1 MGKFE
6 SLQKIIQ
13 YRYRNI
19 DILRGLIMVLMA
31 KGHCYSTIYQT
42 HFTELY
48 DGDLPNYGSMAVFL
62 TRWVGN
68 ICAPGFALL
77 LGMSVSIFNSKRSNK
92 IDNQSIKSI
101 IIKRGLV
108 LIILQQLLN
117 LPSLLFKTS
126 NIDNMQVF
134 RGGVLYALGAAMII
148 LALLLTWNKQKLL
161 FLGLFTIVMNYLI
174 ASYIL
179 IHPSNNTAIHL
190 LFTPG
195 INQWVSVNYPILPWL
210 GIAIIGM
217 SLGRYYID
225 DKIKFINR
233 SWKIALTLL
242 LIFILLRFLNWGD
255 YSHNVE
261 TSSLINFLAIIK
273 YPPSVAFVVITFS
286 ILGGL
291 FWFISKYEK
300 ITILQPL
307 LVFGKVPLF
316 FYFAHYY
323 LYIIISKFTNH
334 AISLNAMYLLWVL
347 GLIVLYPV
355 CKYYGQFKKQQSENS
370 FWRYL

>member
-1 MGKFE
+1 MGNFE

-42 HFTELY
+42 HFTESY

-77 LGMSVSIFNSKRSNK
+77 MGMSVAIFNSKRSNN
-92 IDNQSIKSI
+92 IDNQSIRSI

-126 NIDNMQVF
+126 NLDNMQVF

-174 ASYIL
+174 TSYIL
-179 IHPSNNTAIHL
+179 VHPSNNTAIHL

-195 INQWVSVNYPILPWL
+195 INQWVSVNYPLLPWL

-233 SWKIALTLL
+233 SWKVALTLM
-242 LIFILLRFLNWGD
+242 LIFIVLRFLNWGD
-255 YSHNVE
+255 YNHNVD

-291 FWFISKYEK
+291 FWLISKYEK
-300 ITILQPL
+300 IAILQPL
-307 LVFGKVPLF
+307 LVFGKVSLF

-334 AISLNAMYLLWVL
+334 AISLSRMYVLWVL

>member
-1 MGKFE
+1 MSNQNRFN
-6 SLQKIIQ
+6 
-13 YRYRNI
+13 NI

-42 HFTELY
+42 HFTESY
-48 DGDLPNYGSMAVFL
+48 EGDLPNYGSMAVFL

-77 LGMSVSIFNSKRSNK
+77 MGMSVSIFYSKRSNK
-92 IDNQSIKSI
+92 IDNQSIRAI

-126 NIDNMQVF
+126 NLANFQVF
-134 RGGVLYALGAAMII
+134 RSGVLYALGAAMII

-161 FLGLFTIVMNYLI
+161 LLGLFTIAMNYLI
-174 ASYIL
+174 ANYIL
-179 IHPSNNTAIHL
+179 IHPINNTAIHL

-195 INQWVSVNYPILPWL
+195 INKWVSVNYPLLPWL

-233 SWKIALTLL
+233 SWKIALILL

-255 YSHNVE
+255 YNHNVDN
-261 TSSLINFLAIIK
+261 SSLINFLAVIK
-273 YPPSVAFVVITFS
+273 YPPSLAFIVIAFS
-286 ILGGL
+286 ILGGF
-291 FWFISKYEK
+291 FWIITQYEK
-300 ITILQPL
+300 IAILQPL

-334 AISLNAMYLLWVL
+334 AISLSRMYVLWVL

>member
-1 MGKFE
+1 MSNQNRFN
-6 SLQKIIQ
+6 
-13 YRYRNI
+13 NI
-19 DILRGLIMVLMA
+19 DILRGLIMILMA
-31 KGHCYSTIYQT
+31 IDHCYLTIYQD
-42 HFTELY
+42 HFGEFWNS
-48 DGDLPNYGSMAVFL
+48 DLPNYGSNAVFL
-62 TRWVGN
+62 TRWASN

-77 LGMSVSIFNSKRSNK
+77 MGMSVSIFNSKRSNN
-92 IDNQSIKSI
+92 IDNQSIRSI

-108 LIILQQLLN
+108 LIILQQLIN

-126 NIDNMQVF
+126 NLDNMQVL
-134 RGGVLYALGAAMII
+134 RGGVLYSLGAAIII

-161 FLGLFTIVMNYLI
+161 FLGLFTIAINYLI
-174 ASYIL
+174 ANYIL

-195 INQWVSVNYPILPWL
+195 INQWVSVNYPLLPWL

-217 SLGRYYID
+217 GLGRYYIN
-225 DKIKFINR
+225 DKIKFINQ
-233 SWKIALTLL
+233 SWKVALTLM
-242 LIFILLRFLNWGD
+242 LIFIVLRLLNWGD
-255 YSHNVE
+255 YNHNVD

-291 FWFISKYEK
+291 FWIISKYEK
-300 ITILQPL
+300 IAILQPL

-334 AISLNAMYLLWVL
+334 AISLSAMYLLWVL

>member
-1 MGKFE
+1 
-6 SLQKIIQ
+6 
-13 YRYRNI
+13 
-19 DILRGLIMVLMA
+19 
-31 KGHCYSTIYQT
+31 
-42 HFTELY
+42 
-48 DGDLPNYGSMAVFL
+48 
-62 TRWVGN
+62 
-68 ICAPGFALL
+68 
-77 LGMSVSIFNSKRSNK
+77 
-92 IDNQSIKSI
+92 
-101 IIKRGLV
+101 
-108 LIILQQLLN
+108 
-117 LPSLLFKTS
+117 
-126 NIDNMQVF
+126 MQVF

-174 ASYIL
+174 ANYSL
-179 IHPSNNTAIHL
+179 AHPSNNTAIHL

-195 INQWVSVNYPILPWL
+195 INQWVSVNYPLLPWL

-233 SWKIALTLL
+233 SWKVALTLM
-242 LIFILLRFLNWGD
+242 LIFIVLRLLNWGD
-255 YSHNVE
+255 YNHNVD

-291 FWFISKYEK
+291 FWIISKYEK
-300 ITILQPL
+300 IAILQPL

-334 AISLNAMYLLWVL
+334 AISLSAMYLLWVL

>member
-1 MGKFE
+1 MGNFE

-19 DILRGLIMVLMA
+19 DISRGLIMVLMA

-42 HFTELY
+42 HFTESY

-77 LGMSVSIFNSKRSNK
+77 MGMSVAIFNSKRSNN
-92 IDNQSIKSI
+92 IDNQSIRSI

-126 NIDNMQVF
+126 NLDNMQVF

-174 ASYIL
+174 TSYIL
-179 IHPSNNTAIHL
+179 VPPSNNTAIHL

-195 INQWVSVNYPILPWL
+195 INQWVSVNYPLLPWL

-225 DKIKFINR
+225 DKIKFINQT
-233 SWKIALTLL
+233 WKVALTLM
-242 LIFILLRFLNWGD
+242 LIFIVFRFLNWGD
-255 YSHNVE
+255 YNHNVD

-273 YPPSVAFVVITFS
+273 YPPSVAFVVITFT

-291 FWFISKYEK
+291 FWLISKFEK

-316 FYFAHYY
+316 FYFTHYY

-334 AISLNAMYLLWVL
+334 AISLSAMYVLWVL

>member
-1 MGKFE
+1 MGNFV

-42 HFTELY
+42 HFTESFN
-48 DGDLPNYGSMAVFL
+48 GDLPNYGSMAVFL

-77 LGMSVSIFNSKRSNK
+77 MGMSVAIFNSKRSNN

-126 NIDNMQVF
+126 NLDNMQVF

-148 LALLLTWNKQKLL
+148 LALLLNWNKQKLL

-174 ASYIL
+174 ANYIL

-195 INQWVSVNYPILPWL
+195 INKWVSVNYPLLPWL

-217 SLGRYYID
+217 SLGRYYIN
-225 DKIKFINR
+225 DKIKFINQ
-233 SWKIALTLL
+233 SWKVALTLM

-255 YSHNVE
+255 YNHNVD

-334 AISLNAMYLLWVL
+334 VISLSAMYLLWIL
-347 GLIVLYPV
+347 GLIILYPV

>member
-1 MGKFE
+1 M
-6 SLQKIIQ
+6 I
-13 YRYRNI
+13 
-19 DILRGLIMVLMA
+19 LMA
-31 KGHCYSTIYQT
+31 IDHCYLTIYQD
-42 HFTELY
+42 HFGEFWNS
-48 DGDLPNYGSMAVFL
+48 DLPNYGSNAVFL
-62 TRWVGN
+62 TRWASN

-77 LGMSVSIFNSKRSNK
+77 MGMSVSIFNSKRSNN
-92 IDNQSIKSI
+92 IDNQSIRSI

-108 LIILQQLLN
+108 LIILQQLIN

-126 NIDNMQVF
+126 NLDNMQVL
-134 RGGVLYALGAAMII
+134 RGGVLYSLGAAIII

-161 FLGLFTIVMNYLI
+161 FLGLFTIAINYLI
-174 ASYIL
+174 ANYIL

-195 INQWVSVNYPILPWL
+195 INQWVSVNYPLLPWL

-233 SWKIALTLL
+233 SWKVALTLM
-242 LIFILLRFLNWGD
+242 LIFIVLRFLNWGD
-255 YSHNVE
+255 YNHNVD

-273 YPPSVAFVVITFS
+273 YPPSVAFVVITFA

-291 FWFISKYEK
+291 FWLISKYEK
-300 ITILQPL
+300 IAILQPL

-334 AISLNAMYLLWVL
+334 AISLSRMYVLWVL

>member
-42 HFTELY
+42 HFTESY

-77 LGMSVSIFNSKRSNK
+77 LGMSVAIFNSKRSNN

-126 NIDNMQVF
+126 NLDNMQVF

-148 LALLLTWNKQKLL
+148 LALLLNWNKQKLL

-174 ASYIL
+174 ANYIL

-195 INQWVSVNYPILPWL
+195 INKWVSVNYPLLPWL

-217 SLGRYYID
+217 SLGRYYIN
-225 DKIKFINR
+225 DKIKFINQ
-233 SWKIALTLL
+233 SWKVALTLM

-255 YSHNVE
+255 YNHNVD

-334 AISLNAMYLLWVL
+334 AISLSAMYLLWVL

>member
-1 MGKFE
+1 
-6 SLQKIIQ
+6 
-13 YRYRNI
+13 
-19 DILRGLIMVLMA
+19 MVLMA

-42 HFTELY
+42 HFTESY

-77 LGMSVSIFNSKRSNK
+77 MGMSVSIFNSKSLNN
-92 IDNQSIKSI
+92 IDNQSIRSI

-126 NIDNMQVF
+126 NLDNMQVF

-148 LALLLTWNKQKLL
+148 LALLLNWNKQKLL

-174 ASYIL
+174 TSYIL

-195 INQWVSVNYPILPWL
+195 INQWVSVNYPLLPWL

-225 DKIKFINR
+225 DKIKFINQT
-233 SWKIALTLL
+233 WKVALTLM
-242 LIFILLRFLNWGD
+242 LIFIVLRYLNWGD
-255 YSHNVE
+255 YNHNVD

-273 YPPSVAFVVITFS
+273 YPPSVAFIVITFS

-300 ITILQPL
+300 IAILQPL
-307 LVFGKVPLF
+307 SVFGKVPLF

-334 AISLNAMYLLWVL
+334 AISLSMMYVLWVL

>member
-1 MGKFE
+1 MGNFE

-42 HFTELY
+42 HFTESY
-48 DGDLPNYGSMAVFL
+48 DGDLPNYGSNAVFL
-62 TRWVGN
+62 TRWASN

-77 LGMSVSIFNSKRSNK
+77 MGMSVAIFHSKRSNN
-92 IDNQSIKSI
+92 IDNQSIRSI

-126 NIDNMQVF
+126 NLDNMQVF

-174 ASYIL
+174 TSYIL
-179 IHPSNNTAIHL
+179 VHPSNNTAIHL

-195 INQWVSVNYPILPWL
+195 INQWVSVNYPLLPWL

-233 SWKIALTLL
+233 SWKVALTLM
-242 LIFILLRFLNWGD
+242 LIFIVLRLLNWGD
-255 YSHNVE
+255 YNHNVD

-291 FWFISKYEK
+291 FWLISKYEK
-300 ITILQPL
+300 IAILQPL

-334 AISLNAMYLLWVL
+334 VISLSAMYLLWIL
-347 GLIVLYPV
+347 GLIILYPV

>member
-42 HFTELY
+42 HFTESY
-48 DGDLPNYGSMAVFL
+48 DADLPNYGSMAVFL
-62 TRWVGN
+62 TRWVGI

-77 LGMSVSIFNSKRSNK
+77 MGMSVSIFNSKRSNN

-148 LALLLTWNKQKLL
+148 LALLLNWNKQKLL

-174 ASYIL
+174 TSYIL
-179 IHPSNNTAIHL
+179 VHPSNNTAIHL

-195 INQWVSVNYPILPWL
+195 INQWVSVNYPLLPWL

-217 SLGRYYID
+217 SLGGYYID

-233 SWKIALTLL
+233 SWKVALTLM
-242 LIFILLRFLNWGD
+242 LIFIVLRFLNWGD
-255 YSHNVE
+255 YNHNVD

-291 FWFISKYEK
+291 FWLISKYEK
-300 ITILQPL
+300 IAILQPL

-316 FYFAHYY
+316 FYFIHYY

-334 AISLNAMYLLWVL
+334 VISLSAMYLLWIL
-347 GLIVLYPV
+347 GLIILYPV

>member
-1 MGKFE
+1 
-6 SLQKIIQ
+6 
-13 YRYRNI
+13 
-19 DILRGLIMVLMA
+19 MVLMA

-42 HFTELY
+42 HFTESY

-77 LGMSVSIFNSKRSNK
+77 MGMSVSIFNSKSLNN
-92 IDNQSIKSI
+92 IDNQSIRSI

-126 NIDNMQVF
+126 NIDNFQVF

-148 LALLLTWNKQKLL
+148 LALLLNWNKQKLL

-174 ASYIL
+174 TSYIL

-195 INQWVSVNYPILPWL
+195 INQWVSVNYPLLPWL

-233 SWKIALTLL
+233 SWKVALTLM
-242 LIFILLRFLNWGD
+242 LIFIVLRFLNWGD
-255 YSHNVE
+255 YNHNVD

-300 ITILQPL
+300 VTILQPL

-334 AISLNAMYLLWVL
+334 AISLSAMYLLWVL

>member
-42 HFTELY
+42 HFTESY

-77 LGMSVSIFNSKRSNK
+77 MGMSVAIFNSKSLNN
-92 IDNQSIKSI
+92 IDNQSIRSI

-126 NIDNMQVF
+126 NLDNMQVF

-148 LALLLTWNKQKLL
+148 LALLLTLNKQKLL
-161 FLGLFTIVMNYLI
+161 FFGLFTIVMNYLI
-174 ASYIL
+174 AGYIL
-179 IHPSNNTAIHL
+179 VHPSNNTAIHL

-195 INQWVSVNYPILPWL
+195 INQWVSVNYPLLPWL

-217 SLGRYYID
+217 SLGWYYVD
-225 DKIKFINR
+225 DKIKFINQT
-233 SWKIALTLL
+233 WKIALTLM

-255 YSHNVE
+255 YNHNVD

-291 FWFISKYEK
+291 FWIISKYEK
-300 ITILQPL
+300 IAILQPL

-334 AISLNAMYLLWVL
+334 AISLSAMYLLWVL

>member
-42 HFTELY
+42 HFTESY

-77 LGMSVSIFNSKRSNK
+77 MGMSVAIFNSKRSNN

-126 NIDNMQVF
+126 NIENMQVF

-210 GIAIIGM
+210 GIVIIGM

-255 YSHNVE
+255 YNHNVD
-261 TSSLINFLAIIK
+261 TSSLINFLAVIK

-334 AISLNAMYLLWVL
+334 AISLSTMYLLWIL

>member
-1 MGKFE
+1 MGKFG
-6 SLQKIIQ
+6 SLQKNI
-13 YRYRNI
+13 RYRFENI
-19 DILRGLIMVLMA
+19 DILRGLIMILMA
-31 KGHCYSTIYQT
+31 MDHCYLSIYQT
-42 HFTELY
+42 HFSESW
-48 DGDLPNYGSMAVFL
+48 DQNLPVYGSNAVFL
-62 TRWVGN
+62 TRWTSN

-77 LGMSVSIFNSKRSNK
+77 MGMSVAILNSKRSNN
-92 IDNQSIKSI
+92 IDNQLIRVM

-126 NIDNMQVF
+126 NLDNFQVF
-134 RGGVLYALGAAMII
+134 RGGVLYSLGGAII
-148 LALLLTWNKQKLL
+148 VLALLLAWSKQKLL
-161 FLGLFTIVMNYLI
+161 FLGLFTVVMNYLI

-179 IHPSNNTAIHL
+179 IHPCNNTAIHL

-195 INQWVSVNYPILPWL
+195 TNLWVSVNYPLLPWL

-217 SLGRYYID
+217 SLGRYYLD
-225 DKIKFINR
+225 DKIKFINQT
-233 SWKIALTLL
+233 WKVAVTLMI
-242 LIFILLRFLNWGD
+242 IFIVLRLLNWGD
-255 YSHNVE
+255 YNHNVD

-273 YPPSVAFVVITFS
+273 YPPSIAFVVITFS
-286 ILGGL
+286 ILVGL
-291 FWFISKYEK
+291 LWFISKYEK

-323 LYIIISKFTNH
+323 IYIIISKFTNH
-334 AISLNAMYLLWVL
+334 AISLSTMYVLWVL

-355 CKYYGQFKKQQSENS
+355 CKYYGQFKKLQTENS

>member
-1 MGKFE
+1 MGNFE

-42 HFTELY
+42 HFTESFN
-48 DGDLPNYGSMAVFL
+48 GDLPNYGSMAVFL

-77 LGMSVSIFNSKRSNK
+77 MGMSVAIFNSKRSNN
-92 IDNQSIKSI
+92 IDNHSIKSI

-126 NIDNMQVF
+126 NLDNMQVF

-148 LALLLTWNKQKLL
+148 LALLLNWNKQKLL

-174 ASYIL
+174 ANYIL

-195 INQWVSVNYPILPWL
+195 INKWVSVNYPLLPWL

-217 SLGRYYID
+217 SLGRYYIN
-225 DKIKFINR
+225 DKIKFINQ
-233 SWKIALTLL
+233 SWKVALTLM

-255 YSHNVE
+255 YNHNVD

-334 AISLNAMYLLWVL
+334 VISLSAMYLLWIL
-347 GLIVLYPV
+347 GLIILYPI

>member
-1 MGKFE
+1 MGNFE

-42 HFTELY
+42 HFTESY

-77 LGMSVSIFNSKRSNK
+77 MGMSVAIFNSKRSNN
-92 IDNQSIKSI
+92 IDNQSIRSI

-126 NIDNMQVF
+126 NLDNMQVF

-174 ASYIL
+174 TSYIL
-179 IHPSNNTAIHL
+179 VHPSNNTAIHL

-195 INQWVSVNYPILPWL
+195 INQWVSVNYPLLPWL

-217 SLGRYYID
+217 SLGGYYID

-233 SWKIALTLL
+233 SWKVALTLM
-242 LIFILLRFLNWGD
+242 LIFIVLRFLNWGD
-255 YSHNVE
+255 YNHNVD

-291 FWFISKYEK
+291 FWLISKYEK
-300 ITILQPL
+300 IAILQPL

-334 AISLNAMYLLWVL
+334 AISLSAMYVLWVL

>member
-1 MGKFE
+1 MGNFE

-42 HFTELY
+42 HFTESY

-77 LGMSVSIFNSKRSNK
+77 MGMSVAIFNAKRSNNV
-92 IDNQSIKSI
+92 DNQSIRAI

-108 LIILQQLLN
+108 LIILQQVLN
-117 LPSLLFKTS
+117 LPSLLFKT
-126 NIDNMQVF
+126 NNLDNFQVF

-148 LALLLTWNKQKLL
+148 LALLLNKNKQKLL

-174 ASYIL
+174 TCYIL

-195 INQWVSVNYPILPWL
+195 INQWVSVNYPLLPWL

-225 DKIKFINR
+225 DKIKFINH
-233 SWKIALTLL
+233 SWKVAITLM
-242 LIFILLRFLNWGD
+242 LIFILLRLLNWGD
-255 YSHNVE
+255 YNHNVE

-273 YPPSVAFVVITFS
+273 YPPSIAFIVITFS

-291 FWFISKYEK
+291 FWFISNYEK

-334 AISLNAMYLLWVL
+334 AISLSTMYLLWVL

>member
-1 MGKFE
+1 
-6 SLQKIIQ
+6 
-13 YRYRNI
+13 
-19 DILRGLIMVLMA
+19 MVLMA

-42 HFTELY
+42 HFTESY

-77 LGMSVSIFNSKRSNK
+77 MGMSVAIFNSKRSN
-92 IDNQSIKSI
+92 IDDNQSIRSI

-126 NIDNMQVF
+126 NLDNFQVF
-134 RGGVLYALGAAMII
+134 KGGVLYALGGAMII
-148 LALLLTWNKQKLL
+148 LAILLSWNKQKLL

-174 ASYIL
+174 AGYIL

-190 LFTPG
+190 LFFTPG
-195 INQWVSVNYPILPWL
+195 INQWVSVNYPLLPWL

-225 DKIKFINR
+225 DKINFINHY
-233 SWKIALTLL
+233 WKVALTLM
-242 LIFILLRFLNWGD
+242 LIFIVLRFLNWGD
-255 YSHNVE
+255 YNHNVD

-291 FWFISKYEK
+291 FWLISKYEK
-300 ITILQPL
+300 IAILQPL

-334 AISLNAMYLLWVL
+334 AISLSMMYVLWVL

>member
-19 DILRGLIMVLMA
+19 EILRGLIMILMA
-31 KGHCYSTIYQT
+31 IDHCFLTIYQD
-42 HFTELY
+42 HFGEFWNS
-48 DGDLPNYGSMAVFL
+48 DLPNYGSNAVFL
-62 TRWVGN
+62 TRWASN

-77 LGMSVSIFNSKRSNK
+77 MGMSVAIFHSKRSNN
-92 IDNQSIKSI
+92 IDNQSIRSI

-126 NIDNMQVF
+126 NIENMQVF

-174 ASYIL
+174 ANYSL
-179 IHPSNNTAIHL
+179 AHPSNNTAIHL

-195 INQWVSVNYPILPWL
+195 INQWVSVNYPLLPWL

-233 SWKIALTLL
+233 SWKVALTLM
-242 LIFILLRFLNWGD
+242 LIFIVLRLINWGD
-255 YSHNVE
+255 YNHNVD

>member
-1 MGKFE
+1 MGNFE

-42 HFTELY
+42 HFTESY

-77 LGMSVSIFNSKRSNK
+77 MGMSVAIFNSKSLNN
-92 IDNQSIKSI
+92 IDNQSIRSI

-126 NIDNMQVF
+126 NLDNMQVF

-148 LALLLTWNKQKLL
+148 LALLLNWNKQKLL

-174 ASYIL
+174 ANYSL
-179 IHPSNNTAIHL
+179 AHPSNNTTIHL

-195 INQWVSVNYPILPWL
+195 INQWVSVNYPLLPWL

-225 DKIKFINR
+225 DK
-233 SWKIALTLL
+233 
-242 LIFILLRFLNWGD
+242 LN
-255 YSHNVE
+255 
-261 TSSLINFLAIIK
+261 L
-273 YPPSVAFVVITFS
+273 S
-286 ILGGL
+286 I
-291 FWFISKYEK
+291 
-300 ITILQPL
+300 
-307 LVFGKVPLF
+307 
-316 FYFAHYY
+316 
-323 LYIIISKFTNH
+323 
-334 AISLNAMYLLWVL
+334 VL
-347 GLIVLYPV
+347 G
-355 CKYYGQFKKQQSENS
+355 K
-370 FWRYL
+370 

>member
-1 MGKFE
+1 MGNFE
-6 SLQKIIQ
+6 LITMSNQN
-13 YRYRNI
+13 RFNNI
-19 DILRGLIMVLMA
+19 DILRGLIMILMA
-31 KGHCYSTIYQT
+31 IDHCYLTIYQD
-42 HFTELY
+42 HFGEFWNS
-48 DGDLPNYGSMAVFL
+48 DLPNYGSNAVFL
-62 TRWVGN
+62 TRWASN

-77 LGMSVSIFNSKRSNK
+77 MGMSVSIFNSKRSNN
-92 IDNQSIKSI
+92 IDNQSIRSI

-108 LIILQQLLN
+108 LIILQQLIN

-126 NIDNMQVF
+126 NLDNMQVL
-134 RGGVLYALGAAMII
+134 RGGVLYSLGAAIII

-161 FLGLFTIVMNYLI
+161 FLGLFTIAINYLI
-174 ASYIL
+174 ANYIL

-195 INQWVSVNYPILPWL
+195 INQWVSVNYPLLPWL

-217 SLGRYYID
+217 SLGGYYID

-233 SWKIALTLL
+233 SWKVALTLM

-255 YSHNVE
+255 YNHNVD

-291 FWFISKYEK
+291 FWIISKYEK
-300 ITILQPL
+300 IAILQPL

-334 AISLNAMYLLWVL
+334 AISLSAMYLLWVL

>member
-1 MGKFE
+1 MGNFE

-42 HFTELY
+42 HFTESY
-48 DGDLPNYGSMAVFL
+48 DGDLPNYGSIAVFL

-77 LGMSVSIFNSKRSNK
+77 MGMSVAIFNSKRSNN
-92 IDNQSIKSI
+92 IDNQSIRSI

-126 NIDNMQVF
+126 NIENMHVF

-148 LALLLTWNKQKLL
+148 LALLLNWNKQKLL

-195 INQWVSVNYPILPWL
+195 INQWVSVNYPLLPWL

-225 DKIKFINR
+225 DKIKFINQT
-233 SWKIALTLL
+233 WKVALTLM
-242 LIFILLRFLNWGD
+242 LIFIVLRYLNWGD
-255 YSHNVE
+255 YNHNVD

-291 FWFISKYEK
+291 FWIISKYEK
-300 ITILQPL
+300 IAILQPL

-334 AISLNAMYLLWVL
+334 AISLSAMYLLWVL

>member
-1 MGKFE
+1 MSNQNRFN
-6 SLQKIIQ
+6 
-13 YRYRNI
+13 NI
-19 DILRGLIMVLMA
+19 DILRGLIMILMA

-42 HFTELY
+42 HFTESY

-77 LGMSVSIFNSKRSNK
+77 LGMSVSIFNSKRSNN

-126 NIDNMQVF
+126 NIDNFQVF

-148 LALLLTWNKQKLL
+148 LALLLNWNKQKLL

-174 ASYIL
+174 TSYIL

-255 YSHNVE
+255 YSHNVDN
-261 TSSLINFLAIIK
+261 SSLINFLAVIK
-273 YPPSVAFVVITFS
+273 YPPSLAFIVITFS
-286 ILGGL
+286 ILGGF
-291 FWFISKYEK
+291 FWIITQYEK
-300 ITILQPL
+300 IAILQPL

-334 AISLNAMYLLWVL
+334 AISLSTMYVLWVL
-347 GLIVLYPV
+347 GLIVLYPA
-355 CKYYGQFKKQQSENS
+355 CKYYDQFKKQQSENS

>member
-1 MGKFE
+1 MGNFE

-13 YRYRNI
+13 YRYKNI
-19 DILRGLIMVLMA
+19 DILRGLIMILMA
-31 KGHCYSTIYQT
+31 IDHCFLTIYQD
-42 HFTELY
+42 HFGEFWNS
-48 DGDLPNYGSMAVFL
+48 DIPNYGSNAVFL
-62 TRWVGN
+62 TRWASN

-77 LGMSVSIFNSKRSNK
+77 MGMSVAIFNSKRSNN
-92 IDNQSIKSI
+92 IDNQSIRSI

-126 NIDNMQVF
+126 NLDNMQVF

-174 ASYIL
+174 ANYSL
-179 IHPSNNTAIHL
+179 AHPSNNTAIHL

-195 INQWVSVNYPILPWL
+195 INQWVSVNYPLLPWL

-233 SWKIALTLL
+233 SWKVALTLM
-242 LIFILLRFLNWGD
+242 LIFIVLRFLNWGD
-255 YSHNVE
+255 YNHNVD

-291 FWFISKYEK
+291 FWLISKYEK
-300 ITILQPL
+300 IAILQPL

-334 AISLNAMYLLWVL
+334 VISLSAMYLLSIL
-347 GLIVLYPV
+347 GLIILYPV

>member
-19 DILRGLIMVLMA
+19 DILRGLIMVFMA

-42 HFTELY
+42 HFTESY

-77 LGMSVSIFNSKRSNK
+77 MGMSVSIFNSKRSNNT
-92 IDNQSIKSI
+92 DNQSIRAI

-108 LIILQQLLN
+108 LVILQQLLN

-126 NIDNMQVF
+126 NLDNMQVF

-148 LALLLTWNKQKLL
+148 LALLLNWNKQKLL
-161 FLGLFTIVMNYLI
+161 FLGLITIIINYLI

-210 GIAIIGM
+210 GIVIIGM

-233 SWKIALTLL
+233 SWKVALTLM
-242 LIFILLRFLNWGD
+242 LIFIVLRFLNWGD
-255 YSHNVE
+255 YNHNDD

-273 YPPSVAFVVITFS
+273 YPPSVAFIVITFS

-316 FYFAHYY
+316 FYYAHYY

-334 AISLNAMYLLWVL
+334 AISLSRMYVLWIL
-347 GLIVLYPV
+347 GLIVLYPI

>member
-19 DILRGLIMVLMA
+19 DILRGLIMILMA
-31 KGHCYSTIYQT
+31 KDHCYSTIYQT
-42 HFTELY
+42 HFTESY

-77 LGMSVSIFNSKRSNK
+77 MGMSVSIFNSKSLNN
-92 IDNQSIKSI
+92 IDNQSIRSI

-126 NIDNMQVF
+126 NIDNFQVF

-148 LALLLTWNKQKLL
+148 LALLLSWNKQKLL

-174 ASYIL
+174 ANYIL

-210 GIAIIGM
+210 GIDIIGM
-217 SLGRYYID
+217 SLGGYYID

-233 SWKIALTLL
+233 SWKVALTLI
-242 LIFILLRFLNWGD
+242 LIFIVLRFLNWGD
-255 YSHNVE
+255 YNQNVD

-273 YPPSVAFVVITFS
+273 YPPSVTFVVITFS

-291 FWFISKYEK
+291 FWLISKYEK
-300 ITILQPL
+300 IAVLQPL

-334 AISLNAMYLLWVL
+334 AISLSRMYVLWIL

>member
-1 MGKFE
+1 MGNFE
-6 SLQKIIQ
+6 LTIMSIQ
-13 YRYRNI
+13 NRFNNI
-19 DILRGLIMVLMA
+19 DNLRGLIMILMA
-31 KGHCYSTIYQT
+31 IDHCYLTIYQNN
-42 HFTELY
+42 FAEFWNS
-48 DGDLPNYGSMAVFL
+48 DLPNYGSNAVFL
-62 TRWVGN
+62 TRWTSN

-77 LGMSVSIFNSKRSNK
+77 MGMSVSIFNSKRSNN
-92 IDNQSIKSI
+92 IDNQSIRSI

-108 LIILQQLLN
+108 LIILQQVLN

-126 NIDNMQVF
+126 NLNNMQVF
-134 RGGVLYALGAAMII
+134 RGGVLYALGATMII
-148 LALLLTWNKQKLL
+148 LALLLKWNKQKLL

-174 ASYIL
+174 ANYIL
-179 IHPSNNTAIHL
+179 IHPSNNTVIHL

-195 INQWVSVNYPILPWL
+195 INQWVSVNYPLLPWL

-233 SWKIALTLL
+233 SWKVALTLM
-242 LIFILLRFLNWGD
+242 LIFIVLRFLNWGD
-255 YSHNVE
+255 YNHKVD

-273 YPPSVAFVVITFS
+273 YPPSVAFIVITLS

-300 ITILQPL
+300 IAILQPL

-316 FYFAHYY
+316 FYFTHYY

-334 AISLNAMYLLWVL
+334 AISLSAMYVLWIL
-347 GLIVLYPV
+347 GLIILYPV
-355 CKYYGQFKKQQSENS
+355 CKYYGQFKIQQSENS

>member
-19 DILRGLIMVLMA
+19 DILRGLIMILMA

-42 HFTELY
+42 HFTESY

-77 LGMSVSIFNSKRSNK
+77 LGMSVAIFNSKRSNND
-92 IDNQSIKSI
+92 DNQSIRAI

-108 LIILQQLLN
+108 LIILQQVLN

-126 NIDNMQVF
+126 NSANFQVF

-174 ASYIL
+174 ANYSL
-179 IHPSNNTAIHL
+179 AHPSNNTAIHL

-195 INQWVSVNYPILPWL
+195 INQWVSVNYPLLPWL

-217 SLGRYYID
+217 GLGRYYID

-233 SWKIALTLL
+233 SWKVALTLM

-255 YSHNVE
+255 YNHNVD

-273 YPPSVAFVVITFS
+273 YPPSIAFIVITFS

-316 FYFAHYY
+316 FYFTHYY

-334 AISLNAMYLLWVL
+334 AISLSAMYVLWVL

>member
-1 MGKFE
+1 MGNFE

-42 HFTELY
+42 HFTESY

-77 LGMSVSIFNSKRSNK
+77 MGMSVAIFNSKRSNN
-92 IDNQSIKSI
+92 IDNQSIRSI

-126 NIDNMQVF
+126 NIENMHVF

-148 LALLLTWNKQKLL
+148 LALLLNWNKQKLL

-195 INQWVSVNYPILPWL
+195 INQWVSVNYPLLPWL

-225 DKIKFINR
+225 DKIKFINQT
-233 SWKIALTLL
+233 WKVALTLM
-242 LIFILLRFLNWGD
+242 LIFIVLRYLNWGD
-255 YSHNVE
+255 YNHNVD

-273 YPPSVAFVVITFS
+273 YPPSVAFVVITFA

-291 FWFISKYEK
+291 FWLISKYEK
-300 ITILQPL
+300 IAILRPL

-334 AISLNAMYLLWVL
+334 AISLSTMYVLWVL

>member
-19 DILRGLIMVLMA
+19 DILRGLIMILMA
-31 KGHCYSTIYQT
+31 IDHCYLTIYQD
-42 HFTELY
+42 HFGEFWNS
-48 DGDLPNYGSMAVFL
+48 DLPNYGSNAVFL
-62 TRWVGN
+62 TRWASN

-77 LGMSVSIFNSKRSNK
+77 MGMSVSIFNSKSLNN
-92 IDNQSIKSI
+92 IDNQSIRSI

-126 NIDNMQVF
+126 NLDNMQVF

-161 FLGLFTIVMNYLI
+161 FLGLITIVINYLI

-195 INQWVSVNYPILPWL
+195 INQWVSVNYPLLPWL

-225 DKIKFINR
+225 DKIKFINY
-233 SWKIALTLL
+233 SWKVALTLM
-242 LIFILLRFLNWGD
+242 LIFLVLRFLNWGD
-255 YSHNVE
+255 YNHNVD
-261 TSSLINFLAIIK
+261 TGSLINFLAIIK

-300 ITILQPL
+300 VTILQPL

-334 AISLNAMYLLWVL
+334 AISLSRMYVLWVL